1 MESDFL
7 FAKSLIRLNRMLASK
22 EFIVMGIET
31 SCDDTGIGIVSNKGV
46 IMGEAKN
53 SQLLKHIM
61 YMQAYTH
68 SCIT

>member
-1 MESDFL
+1 
-7 FAKSLIRLNRMLASK
+7 MLASK

-53 SQLLKHIM
+53 SQLPKHIM

-68 SCIT
+68 RCII